1 MGGIEVNLNSKSS
14 MDNLYVVGEASCTGV
29 HGANRLASNSLLE
42 ALVFSRRAAKEI
54 NTFINDTTLTTVDY
68 KDILDINTTK
78 KDSLATLIKYF
89 SSKGDFI
96 KNELVNY

>member
-1 MGGIEVNLNSKSS
+1 

-54 NTFINDTTLTTVDY
+54 NSSIDNTKLTEINY
-68 KDILDINTTK
+68 KGDLDIDTVK
-78 KDSLATLIKYF
+78 KDSLATLVKYF

-96 KNELVNY
+96 KNELVSY